1 MGEEEGGS
9 AGGREPLAR
18 GGAEGRLELL
28 EGLECFGTD
37 GVVETRLVRRELDP
51 VRVPH
56 VLRRNLVHST
66 LTRLGLSP
74 GSDHEL
80 TRVVLVPGSG
90 QGLG

>member
-1 MGEEEGGS
+1 
-9 AGGREPLAR
+9 
-18 GGAEGRLELL
+18 
-28 EGLECFGTD
+28 
-37 GVVETRLVRRELDP
+37 VETRLVRRELDP